1 MTWASKAAAGLGLLL
16 GGCYVGWD
24 SQRDAAGG
32 DGSGAEAG
40 TGGEAETEGEP
51 DDEGGDFGDDGFEVS
66 ATPMRRLTS
75 AQFVQSTRDLLE
87 IPTWVPES
95 DLPDEGLN
103 QEEFQLPNMVAAT
116 VTTTLQDYTQY
127 RELAKEAAGVA
138 FATDADLQARLPCM
152 PDAAC
157 VRDYFVDL
165 AERAWGR
172 PVDADDPVLAGLLG
186 VAEEGEMRLGSAR
199 LGVQFA
205 VASLLQSPEFLYV
218 YPTPRA
224 DDEGAMDDYSLAR
237 SLALVFRDSVPDEE
251 LLDLA
256 RADALH
262 RKEVLEAQVDRLIA
276 EAVEDPTHR
285 GAVMRFFDEWWSTN
299 VIEAIGK
306 DAQAF
311 PEFDEALRTA
321 MRGEIDAWLGNV
333 VFEQSV
339 GVEQLL
345 VGDRVWVNDELAAL
359 YGIEGT
365 FGAEHEPVDVGPDS
379 PRAGLLTTGAFLSV
393 MAHPATT
400 SPAAR
405 GRFVSERLL
414 CLTIP
419 PPPGTVD
426 TTVPEPVEPETK
438 RDRFARHTTDPT
450 CAGCHA
456 MMDPMGFSLEAFD
469 AIGRWREK
477 ETVVFEG
484 QTYELDLDTTGEIGG
499 VAFAN
504 AREMSAVIAADPRYA
519 ECVTLQFMRHALGRD
534 LEGQEKDVVE
544 ELSVHAR
551 DEGFL
556 PLMRAVATHALFSAM
571 KEGQ

>member
-1 MTWASKAAAGLGLLL
+1 MRWASRAAAGLGLLL
-16 GGCYVGWD
+16 GGCYVGWHPE
-24 SQRDAAGG
+24 RDTAGG
-32 DGSGAEAG
+32 DGGGAEDGTAG
-40 TGGEAETEGEP
+40 DGETGGETDGEP
-51 DDEGGDFGDDGFEVS
+51 ADSGGDGFEVS

-75 AQFVQSTRDLLE
+75 AQFVQSTRDILE

-95 DLPDEGLN
+95 ALPDEGLN
-103 QEEFQLPNMVAAT
+103 QEEFQLPNMVAST
-116 VTTTLQDYTQY
+116 VTTTSGEYENY
-127 RELAKEAAGVA
+127 RKAAKEAAAVA
-138 FATDADLQARLPCM
+138 FATDADVQDRLGCA

-172 PVDADDPVLAGLLG
+172 HVEADDPVLAGFLA
-186 VAEEGEMRLGSAR
+186 VAEEGETRLGSAR

-205 VASLLQSPEFLYV
+205 AASLLQSPEFLYV

-224 DDEGAMDDYSLAR
+224 DDDGAMDDYSLAR
-237 SLALVFRDSVPDEE
+237 SLALVFRDSVPDAE

-256 RADALH
+256 RADELH
-262 RKEVLEAQVDRLIA
+262 RDDVLAAQVDRLIA
-276 EAVEDPTHR
+276 EAVEDPSR
-285 GAVMRFFDEWWSTN
+285 RRAMMRFFDEWWSTN
-299 VIEAIGK
+299 VVEAIGK
-306 DAQAF
+306 DAEAF
-311 PEFDEALRTA
+311 PEFDEALRTS
-321 MRGEIDAWLGNV
+321 MRGELDAWLGDA
-333 VFEQSV
+333 VFEQPV
-339 GVEQLL
+339 DVKQLL

-365 FGAEHEPVDVGPDS
+365 FGAEHEPVPIDADS

-419 PPPGTVD
+419 PAPGTVD
-426 TTVPEPVEPETK
+426 TTVPEPIAPETK

-469 AIGRWREK
+469 AIGRWRAK
-477 ETVVFEG
+477 ETVVFDG
-484 QTYELDLDTTGEIGG
+484 QTYELDLDTSGEIGG
-499 VAFAN
+499 IAFAN
-504 AREMSAVIAADPRYA
+504 AREMSAVIADDPRFV
-519 ECVTLQFMRHALGRD
+519 ECVTLQFLRHALGRD
-534 LEGQEKDVVE
+534 LEGDEKDVVE

-556 PLMRAVATHALFSAM
+556 ALMRAVVTHGLFSAM